1 MTALREMTR
10 KDDAPGQVLSSLRDQ
25 QPTTHYPLC
34 VVALGGIGGVV
45 TSYIPSGA
53 VDKGKIRLMG
63 MAEIA
68 ERLRLSRERASQL
81 ANRRDFPEPAARLK
95 MGQVWLADD
104 VDEWVRVNRPYLDD
118 PDDA

>member
-10 KDDAPGQVLSSLRDQ
+10 TDGAPGQVPSSLRDQ

-34 VVALGGIGGVV
+34 VGPLGATGGVV
-45 TSYIPSGA
+45 TLYIRSGA

-81 ANRRDFPEPAARLK
+81 ANRRDFPLPVARLK

-104 VDEWVRVNRPYLDD
+104 VDEWVREYRPHLDD
-118 PDDA
+118 PDEP

>member
-10 KDDAPGQVLSSLRDQ
+10 RDGGPGRVPSSLRDLE
-25 QPTTHYPLC
+25 PTTHYPLC
-34 VVALGGIGGVV
+34 VVALGDTSRVLR
-45 TSYIPSGA
+45 SYIPSGA

-81 ANRRDFPEPAARLK
+81 ANRRDFPEPAAKLK

-104 VDEWVRVNRPYLDD
+104 VDEWVREHRPYLDD
-118 PDDA
+118 PDEA